1 MSRIIKSEHT
11 RWVDGKWLVAATP
24 LGTSETGEGGT
35 EPEAPAVDPAQLVAE
50 AEAKVQ
56 AMLEAAEARVQ
67 AVAEEA
73 RQLGYQHGLQQGHE
87 EAYAQGIAQWQGQF
101 QAFQLEAEAFLA
113 RREALL
119 AEAEPDLVR
128 LSLMIASKILTR
140 EPKDANLIRGMV
152 QAAIAR
158 LNGETVVRV
167 RLNPQD
173 AGKLNNPLQGPP
185 KFEVV
190 ADPEIG
196 CGGVVVETQTGRVDA
211 TFASQFDEIVRA
223 VLEADADS
231 DPALKGAA
239 GDLRKVPPAP
249 AKGGGRAPMGGFGPG
264 GFGR

>member
-11 RWVDGKWLVAATP
+11 RWVDGKWLVTAALP
-24 LGTSETGEGGT
+24 VGVEAV
-35 EPEAPAVDPAQLVAE
+35 EPEVPDEPAVDPAQVLAE
-50 AEAKVQ
+50 AEATVR
-56 AMLEAAEARVQ
+56 AMLEAAEQKVTAI
-67 AVAEEA
+67 AEEA
-73 RQLGYQHGLQQGHE
+73 RELGYQEGLARGRE
-87 EAYAQGIAQWQGQF
+87 ESYAQGLAQWQGQLETLASEAA
-101 QAFQLEAEAFLA
+101 AFMG

-140 EPKDANLIRGMV
+140 EPKDANLVRGLV
-152 QAAIAR
+152 AAAIAK
-158 LNGETVVRV
+158 LNGEVVVSV

-190 ADPEIG
+190 ADAAIG
-196 CGGVVVETQTGRVDA
+196 AGGVVVETRTGRVDA
-211 TFASQFDEIVRA
+211 TFASQFEEIVRA
-223 VLEADADS
+223 VIEAEAAA

-239 GDLRKVPPAP
+239 GDLRKVPEAP
-249 AKGGGRAPMGGFGPG
+249 AKGGRAPMGGFGPG

>member
-1 MSRIIKSEHT
+1 MTRIIKSDQT
-11 RWVDGKWLVAATP
+11 RWVDGKWLVTATP
-24 LGTSETGEGGT
+24 QADSFVPDGA
-35 EPEAPAVDPAQLVAE
+35 EPEAPPIDPAVLLAE

-56 AMLEAAEARVQ
+56 AMLMAAEEKVQ
-67 AVAEEA
+67 AIAEEA
-73 RQLGYQHGLQQGHE
+73 RQMGYQEGLARGRE
-87 EAYAQGIAQWQGQF
+87 EAYAQGLSQWQGQMAAF
-101 QAFQLEAEAFLA
+101 QAEAESFLA

-119 AEAEPDLVR
+119 TEAEPDLVR

-140 EPKDANLIRGMV
+140 EPKDANLIRGLAA
-152 QAAIAR
+152 AAIAR

-190 ADPEIG
+190 ADAEIG
-196 CGGVVVETQTGRVDA
+196 AGGVVVETQTGRVDA
-211 TFASQFDEIVRA
+211 TFASQFEEIVRS
-223 VLEADADS
+223 VLETEAEN
-231 DPALKGAA
+231 DPAMKGAA

-249 AKGGGRAPMGGFGPG
+249 TKGGARAPMGGFGPG